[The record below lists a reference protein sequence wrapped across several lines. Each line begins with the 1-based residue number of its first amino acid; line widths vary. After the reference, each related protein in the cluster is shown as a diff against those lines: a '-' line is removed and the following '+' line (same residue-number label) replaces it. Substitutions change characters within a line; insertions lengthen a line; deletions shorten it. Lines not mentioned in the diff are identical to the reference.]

1 MKRLPLGE
9 FSISAVVYGLMRS
22 DESREGL
29 RERLDTC
36 LAHGIT
42 TLDHADIYGGY
53 RNEAILGELFR
64 AEAGL
69 RDRFEIVTKCGI
81 QAPWGEREDLPVK
94 HYDTSRDHIRAS
106 VERSLEKL
114 ACDRIDLLLIHR
126 PDPFMD
132 ADDTGRALDEVVAE
146 GLVRAVGVSNFRPWD
161 LSLLQSATGT
171 PLLANQIELSLG
183 HTEPFTNGDLA
194 FFHEHGV
201 RVMAWSPLQG
211 GKMGGGKVPEHPT
224 FKEVAV
230 ELGATPSQVA
240 LAFLLAHP
248 SGIAPVIGTNR
259 AERIAEAAGATELEL
274 SRTQWFRLFE
284 AARGVPVP

>member
-1 MKRLPLGE
+1 MKRLPLAD
-9 FSISAVVYGLMRS
+9 FDISAVVYGLMRS
-22 DESREGL
+22 NEAADTL
-29 RERLDTC
+29 RERLDVC
-36 LAHGIT
+36 LEVGMT

-64 AEAGL
+64 NEPGL

-81 QAPWGEREDLPVK
+81 QAPWGERADLPVK

-114 ACDRIDLLLIHR
+114 GCEHVDLLLIHR

-132 ADDTGRALDEVVAE
+132 ADDTGRALDEVVSE
-146 GLVRAVGVSNFRPWD
+146 GLVKAIGVSNFRPWD

-171 PLLANQIELSLG
+171 PLLANQIEISLG
-183 HTEPFTNGDLA
+183 RTEPFTNGDLT
-194 FFHEHGV
+194 FCQEHGLLP
-201 RVMAWSPLQG
+201 MAWSPL
-211 GKMGGGKVPEHPT
+211 GGGRIPTHPA
-224 FKEVAV
+224 FAEIGA
-230 ELGATPSQVA
+230 ELEATPAQVA

-259 AERIAEAAGATELEL
+259 AERIRDAADAVRLQV

-284 AARGVPVP
+284 AARGEPVP

>member
-1 MKRLPLGE
+1 MKRLPLAD
-9 FSISAVVYGLMRS
+9 FDISAIVYGLMRS
-22 DESREGL
+22 DEARGGL

-53 RNEAILGELFR
+53 RNEAILGDLFR

-81 QAPWGEREDLPVK
+81 QAPWGERKDLPVK

-106 VERSLEKL
+106 VERSLDKL
-114 ACDRIDLLLIHR
+114 ACEHIDLLLIHR

-132 ADDTGRALDEVVAE
+132 ADDTGRALDEVVGE

-161 LSLLQSATGT
+161 LSLLQSATGN
-171 PLLANQIELSLG
+171 PLVANQIELSLG
-183 HTEPFTNGDLA
+183 QAEPFTNGDLA
-194 FFHEHGV
+194 FCQEHSV
-201 RVMAWSPLQG
+201 RVMAWSPL
-211 GKMGGGKVPEHPT
+211 GGGKLPEHPI
-224 FKEVAV
+224 FKKVAS
-230 ELGATPSQVA
+230 ELDATPSQIA

-248 SGIAPVIGTNR
+248 AGIAPVIGTNR